1 VAPSLI
7 PKKPGDRVKT
17 NRRDALSLAKL
28 SRAGELT
35 AVWVPDG
42 RHEAM
47 RDLSR
52 ARQAAK
58 MERFMVHGDTAAKAS
73 YAESQLIAARASGCQ
88 RQATW
93 PSPDRPGQ
101 KFRCFGSRLSRR

>member
-1 VAPSLI
+1 M
-7 PKKPGDRVKT
+7 PGET

-35 AVWVPDG
+35 AVSVPDG

-52 ARQAAK
+52 ARHTAK
-58 MERFMVHGDTAAKAS
+58 KDMQGK
-73 YAESQLIAARASGCQ
+73 C
-88 RQATW
+88 
-93 PSPDRPGQ
+93 
-101 KFRCFGSRLSRR
+101 